1 MADYIF
7 EIKGLVDAAL
17 TELSEQHKSAKLVDA
32 PVANNHF
39 LVRWVT
45 KSLKTQRFSSTVFN
59 DLSRWQKM
67 GRSKGKDAAINFT
80 FRKISQLYGE
90 FFPDNTEVKQI
101 LDSQIER
108 FLDDM
113 ETAGWEV
120 STSEVLTSGGKVQLY
135 TEGQNSLALCSEQ
148 CDACFDGELLVKPMS
163 WFIRGN
169 HQEFIEKAYQAG
181 FLVHKVTDYKS
192 AVKYHGEYVIFPANK
207 GDRLAEIPISVEG

>member
-1 MADYIF
+1 ML
-7 EIKGLVDAAL
+7 EISRIHRDTSLPICSPLLYA
-17 TELSEQHKSAKLVDA
+17 
-32 PVANNHF
+32 
-39 LVRWVT
+39 
-45 KSLKTQRFSSTVFN
+45 LKT
-59 DLSRWQKM
+59 L
-67 GRSKGKDAAINFT
+67 
-80 FRKISQLYGE
+80 
-90 FFPDNTEVKQI
+90 

-148 CDACFDGELLVKPMS
+148 CDVCFDGELLVKPMS

-192 AVKYHGEYVIFPANK
+192 AVKYHGEYVVFPANK
-207 GDRLAEIPISVEG
+207 GDRLAEIPLSVNGQ